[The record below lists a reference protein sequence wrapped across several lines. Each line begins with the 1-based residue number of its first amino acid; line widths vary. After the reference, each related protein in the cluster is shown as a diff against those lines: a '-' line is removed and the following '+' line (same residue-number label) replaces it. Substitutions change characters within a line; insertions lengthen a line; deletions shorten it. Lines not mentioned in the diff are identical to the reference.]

1 MQSIT
6 TKKWFERK
14 FDFKVSND
22 DHAVVNNRLQQTIK
36 KIQHLLAGIPND
48 LLVYKPQGKWSI
60 KENTGHLAVLEP
72 LWRERIIQIQT
83 GEAVLA
89 PADLEN
95 KATFDAGFN
104 DLNIL
109 TILKKFIDERSRTL
123 LLLNSVNEED
133 KTKSSLHPR
142 LNQPMRIIDLAYF
155 VAELVW
161 ENASPDL
168 PELIATGK
176 APQYPVD
183 F

>member
-14 FDFKVSND
+14 FDFNVSND
-22 DHAVVNNRLQQTIK
+22 DHAVVNNRLQQTIEK
-36 KIQHLLAGIPND
+36 LQQLLAGLPND

-72 LWRERIIQIQT
+72 LWRERFIQIQT
-83 GEAVLA
+83 GDVVLA

-104 DLNIL
+104 DLNIA
-109 TILKKFIDERSRTL
+109 TILEKFIDERRKTL
-123 LLLNSVNEED
+123 LLLDDINEED

-155 VAELVW
+155 VAEHDEHHLSRILDIIGV
-161 ENASPDL
+161 L
-168 PELIATGK
+168 K
-176 APQYPVD
+176 A
-183 F
+183 